1 MARKSCAKFWLNC
14 ANIWHMSKISDA
26 LFSKATKAVL
36 DITFGHAQGVHMRA
50 LMNQTGLGSASAQ
63 RELKKLTE
71 AGILIK
77 EEVGNVLLYRPDA
90 SSPVYAELHSILQK
104 TEGLAPQL
112 REALLPYGA
121 EITRAFIYGSVAKEE
136 DTSRSDIDVL
146 VISDAIGSTDLYPVL
161 TDIEKKIE
169 RKVSLTV
176 YKTAEYRRKLE
187 AGNHFLVSILSGPLI
202 ELIGGADA
210 KQGA

>member
-1 MARKSCAKFWLNC
+1 
-14 ANIWHMSKISDA
+14 MSIISDA

-36 DITFGHAQGVHMRA
+36 DITFGHAQGIHLRA

-71 AGILIK
+71 AGILMK
-77 EEVGNVLLYRPDA
+77 EEVGNVLLYKPDA
-90 SSPVYAELHSILQK
+90 SSPVYSELHSILQK

-112 REALLPYGA
+112 REALLPYGGKVA
-121 EITRAFIYGSVAKEE
+121 RAFIYGSVAKEE
-136 DTSRSDIDVL
+136 GTSRSDIDVF
-146 VISDAIGSTDLYPVL
+146 VISDTIGSADLYPIL
-161 TDIEKKIE
+161 TDIEKKLA
-169 RKVSLTV
+169 RKISLTV
-176 YKTAEYRRKLE
+176 YRTEEYRRKLE
-187 AGNHFLVSILSGPLI
+187 AGNHFLVSVLSGPVI

>member
-1 MARKSCAKFWLNC
+1 MA
-14 ANIWHMSKISDA
+14 IKI
-26 LFSKATKAVL
+26 FN
-36 DITFGHAQGVHMRA
+36 M
-50 LMNQTGLGSASAQ
+50 
-63 RELKKLTE
+63 
-71 AGILIK
+71 
-77 EEVGNVLLYRPDA
+77 
-90 SSPVYAELHSILQK
+90 HSILQK
-104 TEGLAPQL
+104 TEGLALQL

>member
-1 MARKSCAKFWLNC
+1 
-14 ANIWHMSKISDA
+14 MSIISDA

-36 DITFGHAQGVHMRA
+36 DITFGHAQGVHLRA

-71 AGILIK
+71 AGILMK
-77 EEVGNVLLYRPDA
+77 EEVGNVLLYKPDA
-90 SSPVYAELHSILQK
+90 SSPVYAELRSIVQK

-112 REALLPYGA
+112 REALLPYGG
-121 EITRAFIYGSVAKEE
+121 EITHAFIYGSVAKEE
-136 DTSRSDIDVL
+136 DTSRSDIDVF
-146 VISDAIGSTDLYPVL
+146 VISDTIGSADLYPVL
-161 TDIEKKIE
+161 NDIEKKLG

-176 YKTAEYRRKLE
+176 YRTGEYRRKLE
-187 AGNHFLVSILSGPLI
+187 AGNHFLVSIMSGPVI

-210 KQGA
+210 KQGT

>member
-1 MARKSCAKFWLNC
+1 
-14 ANIWHMSKISDA
+14 MSIITDA

-36 DITFGHAQGVHMRA
+36 NMTFGHAQGVHLRA
-50 LMNQTGLGSASAQ
+50 LMNKTGLGSASAQ

-77 EEVGNVLLYRPDA
+77 EEVGKVLLYKPNA
-90 SSPVYAELHSILQK
+90 SSPVYAELYSLLQK

-112 REALLPYGA
+112 RDALLPYAGD
-121 EITRAFIYGSVAKEE
+121 ITRAFIYGSVAKKE

-146 VISDAIGSTDLYPVL
+146 VISDTIGSADLYPVL
-161 TDIEKKIE
+161 TALEKKIE

-176 YKTAEYRRKLE
+176 YKTGEYRRKLE
-187 AGNHFLVSILSGPLI
+187 AGNHFLVSILSGPVI
-202 ELIGGADA
+202 ELIGEADA
-210 KQGA
+210 KQRD

>member
-1 MARKSCAKFWLNC
+1 
-14 ANIWHMSKISDA
+14 MSKISDA

-187 AGNHFLVSILSGPLI
+187 AGNHFLVSILSGPVI

-210 KQGA
+210 MQGA

>member
-1 MARKSCAKFWLNC
+1 
-14 ANIWHMSKISDA
+14 MSIISDA
-26 LFSKATKAVL
+26 LFSRATKAVL
-36 DITFGHAQGVHMRA
+36 DITFRHAQGVHLRA

-71 AGILIK
+71 AGILMK
-77 EEVGNVLLYRPDA
+77 EEVGNVLLYKPDA

-112 REALLPYGA
+112 REALLPYGGK
-121 EITRAFIYGSVAKEE
+121 ITRAFIYGSVATEE
-136 DTSRSDIDVL
+136 DTSRSDIDVF
-146 VISDAIGSTDLYPVL
+146 VISDTIGSADLYPVL
-161 TDIEKKIE
+161 NNIEKKLG

-176 YKTAEYRRKLE
+176 YRTGEYRRKLE
-187 AGNHFLVSILSGPLI
+187 AGNHFLVSIMSGPII
-202 ELIGGADA
+202 ELIGEADA

>member
-1 MARKSCAKFWLNC
+1 
-14 ANIWHMSKISDA
+14 MSIISDA
-26 LFSKATKAVL
+26 LFSRATKAVL
-36 DITFGHAQGVHMRA
+36 DITFRHAQGVHLRA

-71 AGILIK
+71 AGILMK
-77 EEVGNVLLYRPDA
+77 EEVGNVLLYKPDA

-112 REALLPYGA
+112 REALLPYGGK
-121 EITRAFIYGSVAKEE
+121 ITRAFIYGSVAKEE
-136 DTSRSDIDVL
+136 DTSRSDIDVF
-146 VISDAIGSTDLYPVL
+146 VISDTIGSADLYPVL
-161 TDIEKKIE
+161 NDIEKKLG

-176 YKTAEYRRKLE
+176 YRTGEYRRKLE
-187 AGNHFLVSILSGPLI
+187 AGNHFLVSIMSGPII
-202 ELIGGADA
+202 ELIGEADA

>member
-1 MARKSCAKFWLNC
+1 
-14 ANIWHMSKISDA
+14 MSRISDA

-36 DITFGHAQGVHMRA
+36 DITFGQAQGVHLRA
-50 LMNQTGLGSASAQ
+50 LMSLTGLGSASAQ

-71 AGILIK
+71 AGILMK
-77 EEVGNVLLYRPDA
+77 EEVGNVLLYKPDA

-121 EITRAFIYGSVAKEE
+121 QITRAFVYGSVAREE
-136 DTSRSDIDVL
+136 DTSRSDIDVF
-146 VISDAIGSTDLYPVL
+146 VISDTIGSADLYPVL
-161 TDIEKKIE
+161 TEIEKKLG

-176 YKTAEYRRKLE
+176 YRTGEFRRKLD
-187 AGNHFLVSILSGPLI
+187 AGNHFLVSVLSGPVI

>member
-1 MARKSCAKFWLNC
+1 
-14 ANIWHMSKISDA
+14 MSKISDA

-187 AGNHFLVSILSGPLI
+187 AGNHFLVSILSGPVI